1 MNKASASV
9 AAVRGAVKLSN
20 NPDTPGVVMQGVTA
34 FEVENNTYSNADTFS
49 CTFSANALP
58 ESNNAKWFS
67 QQSDMYLELFMG
79 VPPDPTNWV
88 ADDLKS
94 WVYGQT
100 DKIGYDPIT
109 GIITVTGRDLARVFI
124 DAKTTE
130 KFQNKT
136 SSQVAQI
143 LAARHG
149 LTAKV
154 VATKTPIGKLYEIDH
169 EHMND
174 AQTEWDIL
182 THLAR
187 VEQYAVYVRGKTL
200 YFQPKPDPSKV
211 SPYPIVWT
219 PPDSATGFPTCA
231 VTGLKLD
238 RALTISRGITV
249 VVRSFNDA
257 AQKTFTATYPPKQKT
272 SIKVGGF
279 GAPQTY
285 YYDIANLTQQA
296 VVARAQSK
304 YAELI
309 QHEMLMSFEIPG
321 AGNDSLDVNSLASLI
336 GTGTAWDQTYFPES
350 LKRSMSFSSGYTLEV
365 HAKNHSPDSQEAAQ

>member
-1 MNKASASV
+1 VPDTVN
-9 AAVRGAVKLSN
+9 AVRGAVKLN
-20 NPDTPGVVMQGVTA
+20 GTNLQVGVTA

-49 CTFSANALP
+49 CTFAANALP
-58 ESNNAKWFS
+58 ASNNANWFS
-67 QQSDMYLELFMG
+67 QQTDMYVELFMG
-79 VPPDPTNWV
+79 IPPNPSNWV
-88 ADDLKS
+88 TDDLKS
-94 WVYGQT
+94 WIYGQT
-100 DKIGYDPIT
+100 DKIEYDPIAGT
-109 GIITVTGRDLARVFI
+109 ISVHGRDLTRVFI

-136 SSQVAQI
+136 SSQVATI

-149 LTAKV
+149 LTAQV

-187 VEQYAVYVRGKTL
+187 IEQYAVYVRGKTL
-200 YFQPKPDPSKV
+200 HFKPKPDQSTV
-211 SPYPIVWT
+211 TPYPLIWT
-219 PPDSATGFPTCA
+219 PPDAVTGFPTCA
-231 VTGLKLD
+231 VTKLTLE

-249 VVRSFNDA
+249 VVQSFNDA
-257 AQKTFTATYPPKQKT
+257 AQKTFTATYPPKQPTK
-272 SIKVGGF
+272 IKVGGF

-285 YYDIANLTQQA
+285 YYDIANLTQQG

-309 QHEMLMSFEIPG
+309 QHEMNMCFDIPG
-321 AGNDSLDVNSLASLI
+321 AGNDALDVDSLI
-336 GTGTAWDQTYFPES
+336 SLNGTGTAWDQVYFPES
-350 LKRSMSFSSGYTLEV
+350 LKRSMSFENGFTLEV
-365 HAKNHSPDSQEAAQ
+365 TTKNHAPDSQETTQ